1 MSNAVTQTIPL
12 AFVAFALNANVMEH
26 HTSLASSNVATLEW
40 RMTEELPTQ
49 CSTVFVGQAPAPTVS
64 SNGLSLRALAQMAL
78 PDSRPLEDWE
88 KKAADD
94 FFWSQF
100 S

>member
-1 MSNAVTQTIPL
+1 MSYPVTQTIPVAL
-12 AFVAFALNANVMEH
+12 VAFALNP
-26 HTSLASSNVATLEW
+26 SLMDRHAGFASSNVATLEW

-49 CSTVFVGQAPAPTVS
+49 CSSVFVGQEPALTVS
-64 SNGLSLRALAQMAL
+64 SAGLSLRALAQIAL